1 MKIHT
6 RIGRQLCAL
15 LTVCLALSLALP
27 LEVLA
32 EMGEERAEKSAERA
46 STAKRV
52 QALQTVEED
61 SWPREISIPEA
72 RVMLYQ
78 PQVESFE
85 GDNLTGRA
93 AVSVMPTG
101 ETEPVF
107 GAVWISARVEVDR
120 EERMVFI
127 EDLSV
132 PRVRFPESTPQ
143 REAQLSGL
151 LEREI
156 PSWDLSLSL
165 DRLLTSLEV
174 AEKERVASEDLG
186 TDPPEIIF
194 RSTPTVL
201 VNIDGPPQLSR
212 AEGSSLMRV
221 ANTPFLIVYDSSS
234 RIYYLYAGENAWYTA
249 SAIEGDWQFIREV
262 PAAVFELAP
271 DEDEMERPDP
281 EKAADF
287 GAIPEIIVVTE
298 PAELLYTDGAPLYT
312 PVAGLELMYISN
324 TDSDVVIDLET
335 QLYYV
340 LLSGR
345 WYRSAELEGP
355 WEYVNP
361 TELPM
366 GFMLIP
372 ADSEIS
378 DLRAHVGGTVES
390 QEAVLDAHVPQTAK
404 VDRSEA
410 TFEAEYDGE
419 PQFESIDG
427 TSLEYVIN
435 SPHAI
440 LRSEG
445 MYYACHEGIWFVSS
459 LPTGPWQVATT
470 RPAEVEDIPAECP
483 IYNVKYVYVYES
495 TPDVVYVGY
504 TPGYTGTYVHH
515 TTIVYGTG
523 YYYPGWYGAYY
534 YPRPATWGFR
544 VRYSPWYGWS
554 FGIGYSN
561 GWFSFG
567 IGFGRWGRWRGGWW
581 GPAGYRGYR
590 RGFHRG
596 YYRGWNRGYNR
607 GARAGYQAGQRNAR
621 RSNVY
626 RAQNNP
632 GVSPAGSG
640 RASATTNPGNAA
652 RARNNMYSD
661 SNGNVFRQ
669 NSDGSFSGAGTARAQ
684 GAQPTTEQARQR
696 AQTEQPSTAQRP
708 STQTQSRLQ
717 QDSEARSRG
726 TQRTNQFRS
735 SRSSRGGSRRGG
747 GRRGGGRRGG

>member
-15 LTVCLALSLALP
+15 LTVCLSLSLALP

-32 EMGEERAEKSAERA
+32 EMGEERAEKAAERA

-93 AVSVMPTG
+93 AVSVTPTG
-101 ETEPVF
+101 ETEPIF

-143 REAQLSGL
+143 QEARLSGL
-151 LEREI
+151 LEEAI
-156 PSWDLSLSL
+156 PTWDLSLSL
-165 DRLLTSLEV
+165 DRLLTSLAV
-174 AEKERVASEDLG
+174 AEKERLASENLG
-186 TDPPEIIF
+186 TDPPRIIF
-194 RSTPTVL
+194 RSSPTVL

-221 ANTPFLIVYDSSS
+221 ANTPFLIVYDSSA
-234 RIYYLYAGENAWYTA
+234 RTYYLYAGENAWYTA
-249 SAIEGDWQFIREV
+249 SEIEGDWEFTREV
-262 PAAVFELAP
+262 PAAVLELAP
-271 DEDEMERPDP
+271 DESELERPDP
-281 EKAADF
+281 EEAADF
-287 GAIPEIIVVTE
+287 GAIPEIIVTTE

-312 PVAGLELMYISN
+312 PVAGLDLMYISN
-324 TDSDVVIDLET
+324 SDSDMVIDLET

-345 WYRSAELEGP
+345 WYRSTALEGP
-355 WEYVNP
+355 WEYVDP
-361 TELPM
+361 TALPES
-366 GFMLIP
+366 FMLIP

-390 QEAVLDAHVPQTAK
+390 QEAVLDAQIPQTAK

-419 PQFESIDG
+419 PQFESIEG
-427 TSLEYVIN
+427 TSLEYAIN

-440 LRSEG
+440 IRSEG

-459 LPTGPWQVATT
+459 SPTGPWQVATS
-470 RPAEVEDIPAECP
+470 RPAEVEDIPPENP
-483 IYNVKYVYVYES
+483 IYNVKYAYIYES

-554 FGIGYSN
+554 FGVGYSN

-581 GPAGYRGYR
+581 GPGGYRGYR

-607 GARAGYQAGQRNAR
+607 GARAGYRTGQRNSR

-626 RAQNNP
+626 RAQNSP

-640 RASATTNPGNAA
+640 RASATTNRGNAA

-684 GAQPTTEQARQR
+684 GAQPSTEQARQR
-696 AQTEQPSTAQRP
+696 AQTERPSTAQRP
-708 STQTQSRLQ
+708 SSQTQSRLQ
-717 QDSEARSRG
+717 QDSKARSRG

-747 GRRGGGRRGG
+747 RRGGRR